1 MKTFSARLITSR
13 AIARGALAV
22 VLSLGIAGNLRA
34 EPPALS
40 GFPVDLNIPEAPT
53 PVRAGGSLHLFYEL
67 HVTDFIGKPVELKR
81 LDVFKGDSD
90 TTPLASYQQA
100 DLDKLVVQP
109 GAADATASARM
120 IPGGS
125 RAVVFI
131 ELTLKT
137 DADVPHAL
145 HHRLTF
151 AYKKSDGSSAEG
163 VVDGAP
169 VAVLR
174 NRPIVLK
181 PPMHG
186 DGWIAG
192 DVLSNDGDHR
202 RTLTPINGKVR
213 IPQRFAIDWVQ
224 IGKDGKAYHDNPAE
238 NASWYGYGADVLAV
252 SNGMVAGIKDGIPD
266 NDGNA
271 GPKEKITVETIGGN
285 YVILDLGG
293 GRFCL
298 FAHLKPGSI
307 KVKLGDKVRAG
318 QVLAL
323 LGNSGNTT
331 APHLHFHVTD
341 ANSALGAEG
350 LPYVFENFDVA
361 GVVPLPD
368 KLFDEGEAWKPLPD
382 SHAEHHRREI
392 PANWAV
398 VKFP

>member
-13 AIARGALAV
+13 AIALVAAAS
-22 VLSLGIAGNLRA
+22 VLFLGLAGNLRA
-34 EPPALS
+34 EAPALS
-40 GFPVDLNIPEAPT
+40 GFPVDLDIPVAPT
-53 PVRAGGSLHLFYEL
+53 PVRSGGSLHLFYEL
-67 HVTDFIGKPVELKR
+67 HITDFIGKPVELTR
-81 LDVFKGDSD
+81 LDVFKGDTGS
-90 TTPLASYQQA
+90 TPLASYQQA
-100 DLDKLVVQP
+100 DLDKRVVQP
-109 GAADATASARM
+109 GADSSATSARM

-125 RAVVFI
+125 RAVVFV

-137 DADVPHAL
+137 DADVPRAL

-163 VVDGAP
+163 IVDGAL

-174 NRPIVLK
+174 SKPIVLK

-192 DVLSNDGDHR
+192 DVLSSDGDHR

-224 IGKDGKAYHDNPAE
+224 IGKDGKAYHGNPAE

-252 SNGMVAGIKDGIPD
+252 ADGVVAGIKDGIPD

-331 APHLHFHVTD
+331 APHLHLHVTD

-350 LPYVFENFDVA
+350 LPYVFESFDVA

-368 KLFDEGEAWKPLPD
+368 KLLDEGEAWKPLPD
-382 SHAEHHRREI
+382 SHAEHHHREM
-392 PANWAV
+392 PVNWAV